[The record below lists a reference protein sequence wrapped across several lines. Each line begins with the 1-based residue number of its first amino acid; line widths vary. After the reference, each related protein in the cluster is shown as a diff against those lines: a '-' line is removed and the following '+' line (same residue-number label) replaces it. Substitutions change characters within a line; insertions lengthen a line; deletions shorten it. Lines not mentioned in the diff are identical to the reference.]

1 MGSLFPGFV
10 PADLPDTQISV
21 LDTRVLVFAGLHSGS
36 FVPEGY
42 SYIGHSSQTDA
53 LGGVVSKH
61 ESKLP
66 ASLPVRSTGYRVFV
80 DVELS
85 EQEAGQ
91 QKGSADKEHETLMF
105 TYEGHLYT
113 KP

>member
-1 MGSLFPGFV
+1 M
-10 PADLPDTQISV
+10 
-21 LDTRVLVFAGLHSGS
+21 VFAGLHSGS

-42 SYIGHSSQTDA
+42 AYIGHSSQTAA
-53 LGGVVSKH
+53 LASVVSKH

-66 ASLPVRSTGYRVFV
+66 ASLPVRSTGYTAFV
-80 DVELS
+80 DVEVS
-85 EQEAGQ
+85 KQEAGQ
-91 QKGSADKEHETLMF
+91 QPRSANKQHETLML